1 MSKIISIKDYKL
13 AKIVVDDL
21 EKVIKVV
28 DLTIQGLSYFKKYNP
43 VAQII
48 SSLQTN
54 RTVLEI
60 NYQKYKRIL
69 DKKER

>member
-69 DKKER
+69 DKKEQ

>member
-1 MSKIISIKDYKL
+1 MSKVVSIKEYKL

-21 EKVIKVV
+21 DKVIKIV

-54 RTVLEI
+54 KTVLEI
-60 NYQKYKRIL
+60 NYQKYKKIL
-69 DKKER
+69 DKKEQ